1 MDFKIESPNVALIVK
16 YKPFASSSATIPIVR
31 IGVGEELTIAD
42 AKVSAHTYY
51 TSLASALSDFDTDH
65 PDFKY
70 HNPFKTALTESDVT
84 IGTISGNEVEAS
96 VGDAVTLNCQVSH
109 ASYTVSFEWFKEGE
123 VIPGAT
129 SNNISTASLLEEHY
143 GEYECRVTVTDNVDV
158 RQLVFSRL
166 FSVVAPVP
174 AFTSATAIGA

>member
-16 YKPFASSSATIPIVR
+16 YKPFATSSATIPVAR
-31 IGVGEELTIAD
+31 AGEGTELKIAD

-51 TSLASALSDFDTDH
+51 TSLAAALADFDTDY

-70 HNPFKTALTESDVT
+70 QNPFKTPLTVSDVT
-84 IGTISGNEVEAS
+84 LGTISNEEVEAS
-96 VGDAVTLNCQVSH
+96 VGDAVTLSCQVSH
-109 ASYTVSFEWFKEGE
+109 ASYTVSFEWLKEGE

-129 SNNISTASLLEEHY
+129 SDNITTASLLEEHY
-143 GEYECRVTVTDNVDV
+143 GEYRCEVTVTDNVDE

-166 FSVVAPVP
+166 FNVVAPVP
-174 AFTSATAIGA
+174 ALTSATAIGA